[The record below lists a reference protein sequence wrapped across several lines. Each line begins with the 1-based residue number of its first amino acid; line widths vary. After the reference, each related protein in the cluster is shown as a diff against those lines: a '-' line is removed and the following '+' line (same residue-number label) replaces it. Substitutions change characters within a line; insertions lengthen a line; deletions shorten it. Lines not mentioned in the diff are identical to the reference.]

1 MKIIILGGTGLI
13 GKALVKK
20 LIKKNH
26 EVWVFA
32 KNPYEVKSIDPK
44 IKTTFWRAGQNI
56 NPYFLKGVD
65 VIVNLAG
72 TPIDLPWNTSNKK
85 EILESRILPIEDIIS
100 GLKYLQE
107 GKNLPAYIGASAIGY
122 YPYSDEKTFSLGDKP
137 GVHFLSQVCSA
148 WEDANLKHKNFFSR
162 IVLIRTGIVLSS
174 EGGFE
179 KKVSGLIKKGLGTC
193 LGKGENFLS
202 TIKLSE
208 IVRLYEEA
216 IENPYKQG
224 IINGVSKVDTQI
236 NILNHIAKKYN
247 TKIKFFI
254 PSWLVKILFKEQSEM
269 LLSSQKIEIH
279 SDFKK

>member
-32 KNPYEVKSIDPK
+32 KNPYEVKKIDPK
-44 IKTTFWRAGQNI
+44 IKTTFWRAGQSI

-72 TPIDLPWNTSNKK
+72 APIDLPWNATNKK
-85 EILESRILPIEDIIS
+85 EILESRVLPIEDIIS

-107 GKNLPAYIGASAIGY
+107 GKNLPSYICASAIGY
-122 YPYSDEKTFSLGDKP
+122 YPYNDEKTFFIGDKP
-137 GVHFLSQVCSA
+137 GGHFLSRVCSS
-148 WEDANLKHKNFFSR
+148 WEEANLKHKNFFSR
-162 IVLIRTGIVLSS
+162 ILLIRTGIVLSS

-179 KKVSGLIKKGLGTC
+179 KKVSGLIKKGFGTC
-193 LGKGENFLS
+193 LGKGDNYLS
-202 TIKLSE
+202 TINLSE

-224 IINGVSKVDTQI
+224 IIHGVSKVDTQI

-247 TKIKFFI
+247 TKIKFFL

-269 LLSSQKIEIH
+269 LLCSQKIDIH
-279 SDFKK
+279 TDFKK